1 MNNLLEQLI
10 LRSRTII
17 LILFL
22 LLVAGIVSYL
32 RMPKEANPD
41 IPIPFISVTMIL
53 AGISPEDAERL
64 LLKPMEKEL
73 RNVEGLKE
81 LTSNAYEG
89 CGKVVLEFQA
99 GFDSDKAMDRVREK
113 VDLARPNLPDS
124 VEEPVIKEINLSH
137 VPVLVV
143 GLSSDI
149 EQRSLMKIAKQLK
162 DRLKMEPQILEV
174 NIIGDREE
182 VIDIDIEPCM
192 LESYGIHFSEL
203 IALITSNNKLIPAG
217 TLDTGVGRIPFKV
230 PGLLETSEDIYNL
243 PIKVVEDR
251 VIKLC
256 DVAILRK
263 TYADPEQFSR
273 INGHSSIS
281 LAISKRTGK
290 NIIDTVQVIKKIVQ
304 EESKNWPAGINL
316 SFSRDMSREIED
328 MLLDLQNNLISAI
341 VLVMVVIIA
350 AQGLRTAALVGI
362 AIPGSFLTGLFLLHL
377 MGITV
382 NIVVLFSLI
391 LVVGMLVDGAI
402 IVTEYADRKMGEGV
416 SARRAYILAAQ
427 RMAWPIISSTATT
440 LAVFVPLL
448 FWPGIVGQ
456 FMKYLPI
463 TLITTLA
470 VSLVMALIFVPALG
484 GIFGKAP
491 IFEKGKARSLDV
503 SEEGSLEDLKGMAG
517 FYIRIL
523 KKALCYPGKVFLGVL
538 LLLIGIY
545 VIYGFFGKGVEFF
558 PNVEPDI
565 ATVAIKTQG
574 NLSVYEMDALV
585 KEVERKLFDTE
596 GLAKIYAQSGLHVGQ
611 DADIIGLIDLEFKP
625 WEQRPK
631 ARDILKSI
639 RRKLK
644 DIPGVIIE
652 IQEEKGGPVHGKP
665 VNMQLSSQ
673 LPELLDPAVNKVLEK
688 FHSMPAL
695 KNIDDTR
702 PLPGFEWRLAIDRDK
717 ASRFGVN
724 MELAGD
730 VIQLLTTGL
739 IIDNYRPAE
748 CDDEVDIRIR
758 YPLNQRNLFKSNS
771 LMAPSSCGMIPF
783 HNFVE
788 QYPGRKVGEI
798 DRVDG
803 KRTLSVRADVKD
815 GFLPN
820 DQVKELE
827 KWLKNDAQ
835 LDGRIDIQFKG
846 EDEEQKEASQFLINA
861 FFLAIG
867 AMAIILV
874 TQFNSF
880 YYTILILTAVI
891 FSTIGVL
898 LGLLITGQPFG
909 IVMNGI
915 GIIALAGIV
924 ISNNIVLIDTYILN
938 KKAGMPSREA
948 ILRTCAQ
955 RLRPIFLTTI
965 TTILGLLPMI
975 FKLNIDFIHR
985 TISYNAP
992 STQWWSQLATS
1003 IGFGLAFATVLT
1015 LILTPSLIIWGE
1027 QFKKSN
1033 QDKNLSTSSSVT

>member
-1 MNNLLEQLI
+1 MNRFLEQVI

-22 LLVAGIVSYL
+22 LIVAGIVSYL

-41 IPIPFISVTMIL
+41 IPIPFISVTVTL
-53 AGISPEDAERL
+53 SGISPEDAERL

-81 LTSNAYEG
+81 ITSSAIEG
-89 CGKVVLEFQA
+89 SGSVVLEFQA
-99 GFDSDKAMDRVREK
+99 GFEIDKALDGVRER
-113 VDLARPNLPDS
+113 VDLARPLLPED
-124 VEEPVIKEINLSH
+124 VDEPIIKEINLSH
-137 VPVLVV
+137 MPVLII

-149 EQRSLMKIAKQLK
+149 EQRSLLKIAKQLK
-162 DRLKMEPQILEV
+162 DRLKMEPHILDV

-192 LESYGIHFSEL
+192 LESYGINFQEL
-203 IALITSNNKLIPAG
+203 VNLITSNNKLIPAG

-230 PGLLETSEDIYNL
+230 PGLLETSEDVYNL
-243 PIKVVEDR
+243 PIKVVDDR
-251 VIKLC
+251 VIKLS
-256 DVAILRK
+256 DIAILRK
-263 TYADPEQFSR
+263 AFADPEQFAR

-281 LAISKRTGK
+281 LEVSKRTGK
-290 NIIDTVQVIKKIVQ
+290 NIIETVQIIKKIVE
-304 EESKNWPAGINL
+304 EESQNWPLGIEL
-316 SFSRDMSREIED
+316 TFSRDMSRDIAD

-350 AQGLRTAALVGI
+350 AQGLRTAMLVGI
-362 AIPGSFLTGLFLLHL
+362 SIPGSFLAGLFLLHL
-377 MGITV
+377 MGISV

-402 IVTEYADRKMGEGV
+402 IVTEYADRKMAEGIP
-416 SARRAYILAAQ
+416 APRAYILAAQ

-463 TLITTLA
+463 TLITTLT
-470 VSLVMALIFVPALG
+470 VSLIMALIFVPALG
-484 GIFGKAP
+484 GIFGKPPEFAKER
-491 IFEKGKARSLDV
+491 IKSLDV
-503 SEEGSLEDLKGMAG
+503 SEEGNIDDLKGMAG

-523 KKALCYPGKVFLGVL
+523 KKALLYPGRVFLGVCF
-538 LLLIGIY
+538 LLIGIY
-545 VIYGFFGKGVEFF
+545 VVYGFCGKGVEFF
-558 PNVEPDI
+558 PNIEPEF
-565 ATVAIKTQG
+565 AQVVVKAQG
-574 NLSVYEMDALV
+574 NLSVYEMDGLV
-585 KEVERKLFDTE
+585 KEVERKIFGIE
-596 GLAKIYAQSGLHVGQ
+596 GLSKIYAQSGVHIGQ
-611 DADIIGLIDLEFKP
+611 DHDVIGVIDIELKP
-625 WEQRPK
+625 WDQRRRAK
-631 ARDILKSI
+631 DILKEI
-639 RRKLK
+639 HEKLK
-644 DIPGVIIE
+644 GFSGIIIE
-652 IQEEKGGPVHGKP
+652 IQEEKGGPVNGKP
-665 VNMQLSSQ
+665 VNLQLSSQ
-673 LPELLDPAVNKVLEK
+673 YPELLEVAVEKVLEK
-688 FHSMPAL
+688 FKSMPAL

-702 PLPGFEWRLAIDRDK
+702 PLPGFEWRLAIDREK
-717 ASRFGVN
+717 AGRFGVN
-724 MELAGD
+724 VQLAGD

-739 IIDNYRPAE
+739 KVDNYRPVE
-748 CDDEVDIRIR
+748 SEDEVDIRIR
-758 YPLNQRNLFKSNS
+758 YPFSQRNLFQSNL
-771 LMAPSSCGMIPF
+771 LMAPSDCGMIPF

-798 DRVDG
+798 ARTDG
-803 KRTLSVRADVKD
+803 KRTLSVRADVKED
-815 GFLPN
+815 FLPY
-820 DQVKELE
+820 DQIQELE
-827 KWLKNDAQ
+827 GWLKAEAY
-835 LDGRIDIQFKG
+835 LDDRVDTQFKG
-846 EDEEQKEASQFLINA
+846 EDEEQKESSQFLVYA
-861 FFLAIG
+861 FFLAVG

-880 YYTILILTAVI
+880 YYTILILSAVV

-938 KKAGMPSREA
+938 KKMGMASGDA
-948 ILRTCAQ
+948 ILRACAQ

-975 FKLNIDFIHR
+975 LKLNIDFIHR

-992 STQWWSQLATS
+992 STQWWSQLASS

-1015 LILTPSLIIWGE
+1015 LILTPSLIILGE
-1027 QFKKSN
+1027 RVRK
-1033 QDKNLSTSSSVT
+1033 